1 MEYRFD
7 NLLGAPYRGG
17 NLVILGHELLSCV
30 GNRVSQAS
38 SSAACVCKAQDAVHA
53 WLADPWCICLMPTL
67 FMAELLSLAWQ
78 SSLSCGCS
86 ALLLA
91 SA

>member
-17 NLVILGHELLSCV
+17 NLVILGNELLSCV

-38 SSAACVCKAQDAVHA
+38 SGAACVSDAQNAV
-53 WLADPWCICLMPTL
+53 LAG
-67 FMAELLSLAWQ
+67 LA
-78 SSLSCGCS
+78 
-86 ALLLA
+86 AL
-91 SA
+91 

>member
-17 NLVILGHELLSCV
+17 NLVILGTELLSCV

-38 SSAACVCKAQDAVHA
+38 ISAACVSGAQTAVLA
-53 WLADPWCICLMPTL
+53 WLAAPLARICLMPTL
-67 FMAELLSLAWQ
+67 FMQ
-78 SSLSCGCS
+78 SSPALPGS
-86 ALLLA
+86 AR
-91 SA
+91 